1 MKKITTNKKT
11 ASITGDKLDKNTH
24 RITRE
29 ISQKLEA
36 LNKRD
41 STFLFRNRSVC
52 GQPIDVVR
60 WLSETH
66 PGSSI
71 GLHTRNIILNA
82 LSESET
88 AQGGSAVVCAASLSS
103 LMRNRAIKSS
113 FCMKEIENDLRSI
126 STLSRRV
133 SSNDIIDSLSKLDGD
148 KNSFNIAKLAMKFC
162 SANSSI
168 QVNISE
174 NQTKVEK
181 IKEYKFQI
189 QSPDVFCNSGSVRS
203 GIKFLSAKSIIID
216 GFIESMS
223 EIDGLVQESFL
234 SKIPLVIFARGFSN
248 DVQNTLGCNYS
259 HGHLRVIPVNIVYD
273 EVGVNLIND
282 VSIVCG
288 SDIVSS
294 LKGDL
299 ISSRRW
305 SDLPE
310 VDSISIDFSD
320 HQCLISNLSTQ
331 NHVRI
336 HRRNLRKKRKEL
348 NSPAEIEII
357 DSRISSIT
365 GNGILVN
372 LGKELGD
379 LRGIYKDRI
388 GTHIRSYKSA
398 SRFGMIKIEDCI
410 SAVKNH
416 FLREVLKEILKI
428 TDSYISSSLI
438 IGIRNSFICL
448 GHLSSIGAIIHYDN

>member
-1 MKKITTNKKT
+1 MKKTTTKKKT
-11 ASITGDKLDKNTH
+11 VSVTDAKLEKNTH
-24 RITRE
+24 RITKE
-29 ISQKLEA
+29 ISSRIES
-36 LNKRD
+36 LNKRE
-41 STFLFRNRSVC
+41 STFLFGNRSVC
-52 GQPIDVVR
+52 GQPIDVIR

-103 LMRNRAIKSS
+103 LMSAGAIKSS

-133 SSNDIIDSLSKLDGD
+133 SSSDIIDSLSRLDGD
-148 KNSFNIAKLAMKFC
+148 KISFSISKSAIKYC

-168 QVNISE
+168 QVDISE
-174 NQTKVEK
+174 NQTKIEK
-181 IKEYKFQI
+181 IREYKFQI
-189 QSPDVFCNSGSVRS
+189 QRPDIFYNSASVRS
-203 GIKFLSAKSIIID
+203 NLKFLRAKSIVID

-223 EIDGLVQESFL
+223 EIDGLVQESFS
-234 SKIPLVIFARGFSN
+234 SKTPLVIFSRGLSD

-259 HGHLRVIPVNIVYD
+259 QGHLRVIPVNIPYD

-299 ISSRRW
+299 ITSRRW

-310 VDSISIDFSD
+310 VDSISIDFMS

-331 NHVRI
+331 NQVRI
-336 HRRNLRKKRKEL
+336 HRRNLRKKRREL
-348 NSPAEIEII
+348 SSPAEIEII
-357 DSRISSIT
+357 DSRISSIM
-365 GNGILVN
+365 GNGIRVN
-372 LGKELGD
+372 LGKEVGD
-379 LRGIYKDRI
+379 LKGIYKDRI
-388 GTHIRSYKSA
+388 STHIRLYKLA
-398 SRFGMIKIEDCI
+398 SRFGMIKIEECI
-410 SAVKNH
+410 PIVRNH
-416 FLREVLKEILKI
+416 FLRESLKEILKI
-428 TDSYISSSLI
+428 SDSYSSSSLI
-438 IGIRNSFICL
+438 LGIRNSFICL